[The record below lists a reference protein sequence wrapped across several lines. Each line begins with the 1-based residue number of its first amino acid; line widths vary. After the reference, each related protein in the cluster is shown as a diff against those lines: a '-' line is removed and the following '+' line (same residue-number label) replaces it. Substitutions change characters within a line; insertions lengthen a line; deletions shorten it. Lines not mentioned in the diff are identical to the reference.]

1 MKRFITAVLAA
12 AMALTLFVPSFASAA
27 ENDNI
32 LRIYSWEDYIA
43 TDEEDENITMA
54 NQFET
59 WYRYSQRTLSNDG
72 QKIP

>member
-43 TDEEDENITMA
+43 TDEED
-54 NQFET
+54 
-59 WYRYSQRTLSNDG
+59 
-72 QKIP
+72 